1 MKNITT
7 ILKEKNVKIDELPE
21 NIQSAIENSINL
33 FSDIETMES
42 SITDESTD
50 EEKNELTELKTTHED
65 FNESILGAIDNF
77 YEAEE
82 KKKKAA
88 NEKKENTPA
97 PTPAPT
103 PASTPK
109 ANEEPKKKGIGFG
122 TFIIGAAV
130 LIATAGAVNMM
141 RNKN

>member
-7 ILKEKNVKIDELPE
+7 ILKEKDVNVETLPE
-21 NIQSAIENSINL
+21 NIQSAIENSISL
-33 FSDIETMES
+33 FEDIQTMEEA
-42 SITDESTD
+42 ITDESTD
-50 EEKNELTELKTTHED
+50 EEKDELQELKITHED

-77 YEAEE
+77 FEQEE
-82 KKKKAA
+82 KQKKVAKDK
-88 NEKKENTPA
+88 NEPTPAPA
-97 PTPAPT
+97 PTPP
-103 PASTPK
+103 STTKPID
-109 ANEEPKKKGIGFG
+109 EPKKKGIGFG